1 MNLYERVVLVRSRQH
16 IINELIK
23 KKKIIIPPHMAFG
36 YEANA
41 VAIHSILDKQ
51 ENIILTH
58 RNIAYN
64 LAFDLNNFKKFLD
77 EINLKKTGLNKG
89 KNGSMNIVN
98 LPKGIIYT
106 SSILG
111 NNLPIGLGVAITN
124 KIIKKNKKITVIVT
138 GDGAMEEGSF
148 SETLII
154 AKKFNCLL
162 LIIVENNDFAMAST
176 INERRNP
183 INIKNLAQAYNCN
196 FYALS
201 SRNVVEY
208 SKKLKKIKHQIIKS
222 SKPSIVEI
230 HTSMFNRHAGVT
242 PGWPSDPMVV
252 SLEKGLII
260 KNNITDPVY
269 IASKNINKNKINL
282 ILKNSKNFIDIY

>member
-1 MNLYERVVLVRSRQH
+1 MNLFEKVALVRSRQH

-41 VAIHSILDKQ
+41 VAVHSILDKH
-51 ENIILTH
+51 EKIILTH

-64 LAFDLNNFKKFLD
+64 LAFDLNNFKKFLN
-77 EINLKKTGLNKG
+77 EINLKKNGLNQG

-111 NNLPIGLGVAITN
+111 NNLPVGLGVAINN
-124 KIIKKNKKITVIVT
+124 KVIKNNKKITTIVT

-148 SETLII
+148 SETLIV
-154 AKKFNCLL
+154 AKRFNCLL
-162 LIIVENNDFAMAST
+162 LIILENNDFAMAST
-176 INERRNP
+176 IKERRNP
-183 INIKNLAQAYNCN
+183 INVSNLAQAYNCS
-196 FYALS
+196 FYSLS
-201 SRNVVEY
+201 SRNVIEY
-208 SKKLKKIKHQIIKS
+208 SKKLKKIKNQIIKLN
-222 SKPSIVEI
+222 KPAIVEI

-242 PGWPSDPMVV
+242 PGWPSDPMIV
-252 SLEKGLII
+252 SLDEGLNI
-260 KNNITDPVY
+260 KNNNSDPVY
-269 IASKNINKNKINL
+269 IALKNIEKKKINL
-282 ILKNSKNFIDIY
+282 IIKKSKVFIKNF

>member
-1 MNLYERVVLVRSRQH
+1 MNLFEKVALVRSRQH

-41 VAIHSILDKQ
+41 VAVHSILDKH
-51 ENIILTH
+51 EKIILTH

-64 LAFDLNNFKKFLD
+64 LAFDLNNFKKFLN
-77 EINLKKTGLNKG
+77 EINLKKNGLNQG

-111 NNLPIGLGVAITN
+111 NNLPVGLGVAINN
-124 KIIKKNKKITVIVT
+124 KVIKNNKKITTIVT

-148 SETLII
+148 SETLIV
-154 AKKFNCLL
+154 AKRFNCLL
-162 LIIVENNDFAMAST
+162 LIILENNDFAMAST
-176 INERRNP
+176 IKERRNP
-183 INIKNLAQAYNCN
+183 INVNNLAQAYNCS
-196 FYALS
+196 FYSLS

-208 SKKLKKIKHQIIKS
+208 SKKLKKIKNQIIKLN
-222 SKPSIVEI
+222 KPAIVEI

-242 PGWPSDPMVV
+242 PGWPSDPMIV
-252 SLEKGLII
+252 SLNEGLNI
-260 KNNITDPVY
+260 KNNNSDPVY
-269 IASKNINKNKINL
+269 IASKNIKKNKINL
-282 ILKNSKNFIDIY
+282 IIKKSNEFIKNY